1 MRPMLRLLLIGLF
14 LTTALAVGP
23 TGVHAQNPLTSRI
36 LGTGSAP
43 PDTSADDKPEAET
56 RPNPNPPARPISVA
70 PATVDPADQA
80 LLDGWKVRLD
90 RITRQLER
98 DDLPDA
104 TLVELRRDVIEIRE
118 QTKPLISR
126 LAPRVE
132 ALNVRLQ
139 ELILPD
145 EQSALE
151 PTTLKAER
159 EAQTRVVVAMEA
171 ILKQA
176 QSIRLRANEMVSTIE
191 ARRRQLF
198 AEEIGSRRSSVLDP
212 SLWREVISE
221 FPRAVSSLNLLVE
234 DWTRMLRD
242 RGGGISAVGGL
253 FVLLIGIIIV
263 GPVRRYL
270 DRRTNRDPHATNIA
284 PLPKASHA
292 VAVASVNIGIVLV
305 LLGGLI
311 VLLDTFDLSPLR
323 IDDTLMA
330 LLRSLALFATVRGL
344 SQAIIAPV
352 RPSWRYLAVNDAAAV
367 TIHNW
372 VVLYSG
378 IFSVGLFIVQISD
391 VLALPLPVIEGLQG
405 LFAIATAVTSM
416 GMLHAVARGLNEDSD
431 SPDGGSIA
439 IWRWLLPPAW
449 LTAIVAAL
457 APLAGY
463 LTLGWFLVGQA
474 TWVGV
479 VLSILFLALVLADE
493 LITAAFRAGTTVGD
507 ILLRNLRLR
516 PATIEQV
523 GAILSGI
530 TRIFLILVAA
540 SVVLAP
546 FGVNGDDLSGA
557 LRRTVTGLSIGSV
570 TISPG
575 AIIAALVVFAVGM
588 VATRAF
594 QRWLDTRFL
603 PHTRM
608 DVGLKTS
615 VRTGLGYLGV
625 IFAGMVAFSVAG
637 FNLQNVAIIA
647 GALSVGVGFGLQSIV
662 NNFVSGLIL
671 LAERPIK
678 AGDWIVVGAEQ
689 GYVKR
694 INVRSTEIETF
705 DRSTVIVPNSDLIS
719 GVVKNWMHN
728 DNSGRVIVDVRV
740 PFRSDPDAVHDLLL
754 AVAQA
759 HPNVLAYPEAKVYL
773 SNFGESALE
782 FQLFCYLGNV
792 DYMLSTKS
800 ELRFEVFR
808 ALRTNGIEI
817 PYTRRDV
824 HLAGGAADR
833 PAAPGAPHR
842 ANTPSADAISDA
854 PDGDGAEI

>member
-1 MRPMLRLLLIGLF
+1 MLRPLLISLLLSVVV
-14 LTTALAVGP
+14 LAAVPHDRAQAQGIREMVEKVVSPGQPAP
-23 TGVHAQNPLTSRI
+23 TEP
-36 LGTGSAP
+36 
-43 PDTSADDKPEAET
+43 AET
-56 RPNPNPPARPISVA
+56 APGSGPPTRPVSVT
-70 PATVDPADQA
+70 PATVDAADQA
-80 LLDGWKVRLD
+80 LLDSWRVKLD
-90 RITRQLER
+90 QIAVSLEPEQIPDTR
-98 DDLPDA
+98 
-104 TLVELRRDVIEIRE
+104 LVELRRTVIEIRD
-118 QTKPLISR
+118 QIKPLID
-126 LAPRVE
+126 
-132 ALNVRLQ
+132 RLQ
-139 ELILPD
+139 PPADTLRARLDELSLPE

-151 PTTLKAER
+151 PATLKLER
-159 EAQTRVVVAMEA
+159 ESQTRRLVALEA
-171 ILKQA
+171 VLKQA
-176 QSIRLRANEMVSTIE
+176 QSIRLRAGELITTIE

-198 AEEIGSRRSSVLDP
+198 AAEIGERRSSILDP
-212 SLWREVISE
+212 SLWRDIVSE
-221 FPRAVSSLNLLVE
+221 FPRAVFSLNLLVE
-234 DWTRMLRD
+234 DWTKLLRQ
-242 RGGGISAVGGL
+242 RAGGASAAGGL
-253 FVLLIGIIIV
+253 LVFLLVIVIV

-270 DRRTNRDPHATNIA
+270 DRRTNRDPTATNVA
-284 PLPKASHA
+284 PLPKVTHA
-292 VAVASVNIGIVLV
+292 VAIASVNVGIVLV

-311 VLLDTFDLSPLR
+311 GLLDAFDLSPTR
-323 IDDTLMA
+323 IDKTLLA
-330 LLRSLALFATVRGL
+330 LLQSLALFATVRGL

-352 RPSWRYLAVNDAAAV
+352 RPSWRYLTVADGAAVN
-367 TIHNW
+367 INKW
-372 VVLYSG
+372 VVLYAG
-378 IFSVGLFIVQISD
+378 IFCAGLFVVRMSD

-405 LFAIATAVTSM
+405 IFALATAMASM
-416 GMLHAVARGLNEDSD
+416 GTLHAIARGLNEDSD
-431 SPDGGSIA
+431 SPGGGTIA

-449 LTAIVAAL
+449 LVAIVAAL

-463 LTLGWFLVGQA
+463 LTLGWFLVAQA
-474 TWVGV
+474 AWVGV
-479 VLSILFLALVLADE
+479 VLSILFVALILTDE
-493 LITAAFRAGTTVGD
+493 LISAAFRVGTTVGD

-516 PATIEQV
+516 PATIEQL
-523 GAILSGI
+523 GAILSGVA
-530 TRIFLILVAA
+530 RIFLIMIAGTL
-540 SVVLAP
+540 VLAP
-546 FGVNGDDLSGA
+546 FGLNGDDLSGVF
-557 LRRTVTGLSIGSV
+557 RRLVSGLSIGSV

-575 AIIAALVVFAVGM
+575 AIIGALAVFVIGIL
-588 VATRAF
+588 ATRTF

-625 IFAGMVAFSVAG
+625 IVAAMVAFSVAG

-678 AGDWIVVGAEQ
+678 AGDWIVVGPDQ

-740 PFRSDPDAVHDLLL
+740 PFQSDPDQVHDLLL
-754 AVAQA
+754 EVARS

-782 FQLFCYLGNV
+782 FQLFCFLGNV
-792 DYMLSTKS
+792 DYMLSAKS
-800 ELRFEVFR
+800 ELRFAVFR
-808 ALRTNGIEI
+808 ALRANGIEI

-824 HLAGGAADR
+824 HLADGAADR
-833 PAAPGAPHR
+833 PAPAGTPHQPEP
-842 ANTPSADAISDA
+842 PSREAISDA

>member
-1 MRPMLRLLLIGLF
+1 MLRLLLTGLLLSAVF
-14 LTTALAVGP
+14 AAAVPPARVQAQGIRAVLEKAVSPDRSSEGEAADTTA
-23 TGVHAQNPLTSRI
+23 NP
-36 LGTGSAP
+36 
-43 PDTSADDKPEAET
+43 D
-56 RPNPNPPARPISVA
+56 PPARPVSIA

-80 LLDGWKVRLD
+80 LLDGWKIKLD
-90 RITRQLER
+90 QIARSLEAK
-98 DDLPDA
+98 DISDSS
-104 TLVELRRDVIEIRE
+104 LVDLRRTVIEIRD
-118 QTKPLISR
+118 QIKPLV
-126 LAPRVE
+126 A
-132 ALNVRLQ
+132 RLQ
-139 ELILPD
+139 PRADTLNARLEELSLPK

-151 PTTLKAER
+151 PATLKLER
-159 EAQTRVVVAMEA
+159 ESQTRLLVALEA

-176 QSIRLRANEMVSTIE
+176 QSIRLRADELISTIE
-191 ARRRQLF
+191 ERRRQLF
-198 AEEIGSRRSSVLDP
+198 AAEIGERRSSILDP
-212 SLWREVISE
+212 SLWRDIVSE
-221 FPRAVSSLNLLVE
+221 LPRAIVSLNLLVE
-234 DWTRMLRD
+234 DWTALLRD
-242 RGGGISAVGGL
+242 RAGGVSAAGGL
-253 FVLLIGIIIV
+253 LVFLVVIVVV

-270 DRRTNRDPHATNIA
+270 DRRTNRDPTATNVA
-284 PLPKASHA
+284 PLPKVTHA
-292 VAVASVNIGIVLV
+292 VAIASVNVGIVVV

-311 VLLDTFDLSPLR
+311 ILLDAFDLSPSR
-323 IDDTLMA
+323 IDDTLLA
-330 LLRSLALFATVRGL
+330 LLQSLGLFATVRGL

-352 RPSWRYLAVNDAAAV
+352 RPSWRYLTVADGAAVN
-367 TIHNW
+367 INKW
-372 VVLYSG
+372 VVLYAG
-378 IFSVGLFIVQISD
+378 IFAAGLFVVRMSD

-405 LFAIATAVTSM
+405 IFAVATAAASM
-416 GMLHAVARGLNEDSD
+416 GTLHAVARGLNEDSD
-431 SPDGGSIA
+431 SPDGGTIA

-474 TWVGV
+474 AWVGV
-479 VLSILFLALVLADE
+479 VLSILFLALVMADE
-493 LITAAFRAGTTVGD
+493 VISAAFRTGTTIGD

-516 PATIEQV
+516 PATIEQI
-523 GAILSGI
+523 GAILSGVA
-530 TRIFLILVAA
+530 RIFLIAIAA
-540 SVVLAP
+540 SLVLAP
-546 FGVNGDDLSGA
+546 FGLNGDDLSGA
-557 LRRTVTGLSIGSV
+557 IRRTLTGLSIGSV

-575 AIIAALVVFAVGM
+575 AIVAALAVFAVGM
-588 VATRAF
+588 LATRAF

-625 IFAGMVAFSVAG
+625 IVAGMVAFSVAG

-678 AGDWIVVGAEQ
+678 AGDWIVVGADQ

-740 PFRSDPDAVHDLLL
+740 PFQSDPDEVHDLLL
-754 AVAQA
+754 EVAQA

-773 SNFGESALE
+773 SDFGESALE

-792 DYMLSTKS
+792 DYMLSAKS
-800 ELRFEVFR
+800 ELRFAVFR
-808 ALRTNGIEI
+808 ALRKNGIEI

-824 HLAGGAADR
+824 HIADRASDR
-833 PAAPGAPHR
+833 PAPLGAPHQPEP
-842 ANTPSADAISDA
+842 PSREAISDA